1 MKWRQILKILLIVS
15 IFYLPPSVYLIRN
28 IIEKLNYSEVT
39 KTVAEFKYLNDLINL
54 KTKEQQYTQICSTL
68 EILAEKNQIGF
79 KLNSNLFAFQ
89 IENNDINCG
98 YHVEVIQKMDSQLS
112 LNRYSDFKSEDSG
125 TLTYFKT
132 KNENASW
139 TIGLRTIPL
148 LSFWNHLK
156 TNSEFRGE
164 FLIDLLLFLYT
175 IIAYT
180 FLTTYLIRK
189 SILSVVRSKSEIAP
203 LYPRLNKVL
212 TFVQDDQLQEY
223 RKLFLVYVRHNDNL
237 RTMLDRSSGS
247 LNATILKKIQ
257 DENLILPYH
266 FNGTVVGVDI
276 NGFSKLTGKYNELAE
291 VLTEKIID
299 MGMELVMRYGGLF
312 SSVAG
317 DEVVVVFDHEHQA
330 MNKKYNLQMLG
341 TAFARDLMRDYSNH
355 VFHFLGSDHQFN
367 LKAGIADSEITFKE
381 TKAGTIFGG
390 EAFTFSKRLSSSVI
404 TENINAM
411 AILAADIDHIKY
423 LVTPE
428 PLETFKF
435 KNMGEHKGY
444 QIRKFLNIESAYSDH
459 PELLPYFRS
468 DTDIVFLV
476 TKICVETSIEKL
488 NLIFKYLSEIK
499 TYHVSES
506 VINSWLNSVKNMY
519 SNNKIN
525 NFNKNFARL
534 IILGKNL
541 LPQKQWSHSMTDA
554 VLNIPRNIDGRI
566 NASVIELLVD
576 KNLYE
581 TVVPI
586 SESFLI
592 ASDTSFRAKGE
603 LLIARA
609 TLELSETVLTEIIEM
624 LQSYNKLQ
632 MASGIYVSGQ
642 ILKYYEEKNPAGLR
656 TYSAYK
662 KIMWELKQIHLKK
675 SDQLSDR
682 MKTVLL
688 AILQ

>member
-1 MKWRQILKILLIVS
+1 MKYIGDLLKISLVVIV
-15 IFYLPPSVYLIRN
+15 FYLISAAWGVRGTISDFNKNSSLIAAQK
-28 IIEKLNYSEVT
+28 IEKTKIEIQNLIQQNQFLEACMQAAAEVRAENIFAYSIQVPDMDCS
-39 KTVAEFKYLNDLINL
+39 KNKEFI
-54 KTKEQQYTQICSTL
+54 TAIQ
-68 EILAEKNQIGF
+68 NQ
-79 KLNSNLFAFQ
+79 
-89 IENNDINCG
+89 
-98 YHVEVIQKMDSQLS
+98 
-112 LNRYSDFKSEDSG
+112 
-125 TLTYFKT
+125 
-132 KNENASW
+132 
-139 TIGLRTIPL
+139 
-148 LSFWNHLK
+148 
-156 TNSEFRGE
+156 
-164 FLIDLLLFLYT
+164 
-175 IIAYT
+175 
-180 FLTTYLIRK
+180 
-189 SILSVVRSKSEIAP
+189 
-203 LYPRLNKVL
+203 
-212 TFVQDDQLQEY
+212 FVPDQLQY
-223 RKLFLVYVRHNDNL
+223 FTNNSGKQFTALKLTTNQIEWVIVNKRDAESTFFNLFKNQESFRTALTKDIFSVLQIMLIIIFIFSILLVENLQKQLRRQGRRSYWLELSNTLFGWLRPKYIKMAISASEAVLIHNDNL
-237 RTMLDRSSGS
+237 RTMLDRSRLS
-247 LNATILKKIQ
+247 LSSTIYKMIQ
-257 DENLILPYH
+257 DNNLQLPYH
-266 FNGTVVGVDI
+266 FSGTVVGVDI

-341 TAFARDLMRDYSNH
+341 AAFARDLMRDYSNH

-390 EAFTFSKRLSSSVI
+390 EAFTFSKRLSSSVV

-444 QIRKFLNIESAYSDH
+444 QIRNFLNIESAYQQH
-459 PELLPYFRS
+459 PELLTYFRS

-488 NLIFKYLSEIK
+488 NLIFQYLSEIK

-541 LPQKQWSHSMTDA
+541 LPQKQWSQSMTDA
-554 VLNIPRNIDGRI
+554 VLNIPRDIDGRI

-581 TVVPI
+581 TVIPI

-592 ASDTSFRAKGE
+592 ASDTSFRGKAE
-603 LLIARA
+603 LLIAKA

-656 TYSAYK
+656 TYSGYK
-662 KIMWELKQIHLKK
+662 KIMRELKQIHLKK

-682 MKTVLL
+682 MKNVLL
-688 AILQ
+688 TILQ